1 MSANVLRP
9 EDLRKITED
18 KEMAK
23 VRESLAHKKKED
35 EEQQHLREAFMAG
48 DVRANVMDLLNAAV
62 RRAAEQNVSE
72 LMVMSFPSAWCTDR
86 GRTINNASPDWP
98 ESLQG
103 RARKGYEFYEQ
114 NLKPLGYRLRAQVLN
129 YPDGMPGD
137 VGIYLAW

>member
-48 DVRANVMDLLNAAV
+48 DMRDQRHGSAERRRPPR
-62 RRAAEQNVSE
+62 RRAEPERADGDE
-72 LMVMSFPSAWCTDR
+72 LSFRLVHGPRPHDQQRRART
-86 GRTINNASPDWP
+86 GRTPC
-98 ESLQG
+98 
-103 RARKGYEFYEQ
+103 RA
-114 NLKPLGYRLRAQVLN
+114 A
-129 YPDGMPGD
+129 PGK
-137 VGIYLAW
+137 ATSSTSRT